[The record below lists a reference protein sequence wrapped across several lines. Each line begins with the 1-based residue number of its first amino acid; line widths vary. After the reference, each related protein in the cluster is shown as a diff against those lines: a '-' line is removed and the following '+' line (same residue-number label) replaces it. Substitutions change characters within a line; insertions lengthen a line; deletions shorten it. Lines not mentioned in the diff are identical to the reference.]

1 MAELTKTTAKTAVRK
16 FTVAKLR
23 ENCRELFGISTS
35 TFDGAAYGLT
45 GKYTV
50 DEMKARIKAW
60 EKKEVK

>member
-1 MAELTKTTAKTAVRK
+1 MEELIITTTKITPRK

>member
-1 MAELTKTTAKTAVRK
+1 MAERTVSTAKGAVRK

-23 ENCRELFGISTS
+23 ENCRELFGITTS
-35 TFDGAAYGLT
+35 TFDGATYGLT